1 MSLAPW
7 TVSLPDAARS
17 TDVSGP
23 ISANFLPLTRTVSD
37 RARSFPP
44 IARPDARVLILGS
57 MPGQASLAAG
67 QYYAHPRNAFWPIMS
82 ELLGFPPQLDYPAR
96 AAALCRVR
104 IAVWD
109 VLYSCRRHGS
119 LDSSIEDDTLVANDL
134 AGFLA
139 GHPAIRHVFF
149 NGAKAESCFRRHI
162 KLAMPE
168 REIAITRLP
177 STSPAHAGRS
187 FEQKLLAWRAVSDA
201 LKH

>member
-1 MSLAPW
+1 M
-7 TVSLPDAARS
+7 
-17 TDVSGP
+17 
-23 ISANFLPLTRTVSD
+23 SD

-44 IARPDARVLILGS
+44 IAAPDARVLVLGS
-57 MPGQASLAAG
+57 MPGQASLAAS
-67 QYYAHPRNAFWPIMS
+67 QYYAHPRNAFWPIMAT
-82 ELLGFPPQLDYPAR
+82 LFGFDAALDYPAR
-96 AAALCRVR
+96 TKALAAAG

-109 VLYSCRRHGS
+109 VLHSCRRQGS
-119 LDSSIEDDTLVANDL
+119 LDSAIEDDTLVANDL

-149 NGAKAESCFRRHI
+149 NGAKADSCFRRHI

-168 REIAITRLP
+168 REIAFTRLP

-187 FEQKLLAWRAVSDA
+187 FEQKLLAWRAVADA

>member
-1 MSLAPW
+1 
-7 TVSLPDAARS
+7 
-17 TDVSGP
+17 
-23 ISANFLPLTRTVSD
+23 VSD

-44 IARPDARVLILGS
+44 IAAPDARVLVLGS
-57 MPGQASLAAG
+57 MPGVASLAAN
-67 QYYAHPRNAFWPIMS
+67 QYYAHPRNAFWPIMAT
-82 ELLGFPPQLDYPAR
+82 LFGFDAALDYPAR
-96 AAALCRVR
+96 TKALAASS

-109 VLYSCRRHGS
+109 VLHSCRRQGS
-119 LDSSIEDDTLVANDL
+119 LDSAIEDDTLVANDL

-149 NGAKAESCFRRHI
+149 NGAKADSCFRRHI

-168 REIAITRLP
+168 REIAFTRLP

-187 FEQKLLAWRAVSDA
+187 FEQKLLAWRAVADA

>member
-1 MSLAPW
+1 
-7 TVSLPDAARS
+7 
-17 TDVSGP
+17 
-23 ISANFLPLTRTVSD
+23 VSD

-44 IARPDARVLILGS
+44 IARPDARILILGS
-57 MPGQASLAAG
+57 MPGLASLAAN
-67 QYYAHPRNAFWPIMS
+67 QYYAHPRNAFWPIMG

-96 AAALCRVR
+96 TAALCRVR

-109 VLYSCRRHGS
+109 VLYSCRRQGS
-119 LDSSIEDDTLVANDL
+119 LDSAIDDNTLVANDL

-168 REIAITRLP
+168 REIAFNRLP
-177 STSPAHAGRS
+177 STSPSHAGRS
-187 FEQKLLAWRAVSDA
+187 FEQKLLSWRAFSDA